1 MNIKTFELA
10 PEQLHIRKLLSKDFL
25 ELEIYAISD
34 DYPNRNK
41 SHFTVSSM
49 RKSIPSFKDK
59 PILGFFNKGDFESHK
74 GIVKEDREL
83 EYLYWDNTEGETILG
98 VIRDR
103 DTIELQEQE
112 GKTWIVLTCA
122 LWTQYNFKAIKRLLK
137 DKTKKVSVEID
148 VIDSYFDEQGIE
160 VIEEFNLIGITIL
173 GSKNGIPVK
182 EGIEGAHLSVLE
194 VFESQKMFEQRQA
207 LTFAYD
213 SLENDKKNKMEADK
227 KVYKI
232 KVNKSLEA
240 MSDKAWGDV
249 DKTALAEKVVG
260 AENFET
266 IAPDI
271 YLSLEDGW
279 EDKEVTKL
287 KYPVMEVKEG
297 NEAVYNR
304 NGLASAKTYA
314 TQQKEEDVLKK
325 LKEIYEHLHLEFDCD
340 DDEEEH
346 PDDCDGECDDD
357 CGDGKEGGENAYS
370 DSETQEDCN
379 KDIPNPENK
388 PEDAKESPVE
398 EAYCKLMEE
407 CETLKMEYSKIQD
420 AYNCKMEEC
429 KELMCKY
436 SDLEK
441 AYETKCNECQE
452 MGEKIEKM
460 EKDARIV
467 QCKNMWAK
475 CFSLA
480 EGRNIPESQV
490 EELGKRCLNG
500 EFESEEGLVKEIAL
514 LAFNASKPVIKQKQ
528 NFSVS
533 FVEEK
538 REEKAKN
545 NSPVEGLRTFL
556 KK

>member
-74 GIVKEDREL
+74 GTVKEDREL

-287 KYPVMEVKEG
+287 KYPVMEIKEG

-346 PDDCDGECDDD
+346 PDDCDGECDGD

-379 KDIPNPENK
+379 KDIPSSENK
-388 PEDAKESPVE
+388 PEDAKETPVE